1 VDRLG
6 VRAIAL
12 HLGLYERSNAAG
24 GTAWFARKGL
34 VDHGWTVQRTAGP
47 VWLLKHLRTGVP
59 TTLPAQD
66 PTSRV
71 FCQGWYGDT
80 GNGRYMSETHA
91 PFWIYGRGT
100 LRLQFAPS
108 RLTPRIRV
116 DGGRSLEVQ

>member
-1 VDRLG
+1 M
-6 VRAIAL
+6 
-12 HLGLYERSNAAG
+12 
-24 GTAWFARKGL
+24 
-34 VDHGWTVQRTAGP
+34 
-47 VWLLKHLRTGVP
+47 WLLKHLRTGVP

-116 DGGRSLEVQ
+116 DGGRSLEVHKRGWHVMTVDVPRLVAGGKHRVGLALLRLSLS